1 MLRKALVVFEN
12 EKVSDEALIY
22 ARELAIRMDSEVTL
36 LMLVE
41 MPFQDSLHLAPKRT
55 AIIEL
60 EKRMSMVLS
69 NCSSEL
75 LKKGLVVST
84 ALRIGTPAQ
93 EFLKFLAERP
103 PFQVIIWG
111 SDGDPTERGSGVRH
125 HWISKVAGKLEC
137 PLITVIN
144 RESKGFES
152 KVPSAS

>member
-12 EKVSDEALIY
+12 EKISDEALIY

-41 MPFQDSLHLAPKRT
+41 MPFQDGFHLAPGRT

-84 ALRIGTPAQ
+84 ALRIGVPAQ

-103 PFQVIIWG
+103 PFQVVIWG
-111 SDGDPTERGSGVRH
+111 SGGDLTERGSGVKN
-125 HWISKVAGKLEC
+125 HWISKVAGKLE
-137 PLITVIN
+137 LFH
-144 RESKGFES
+144 E
-152 KVPSAS
+152 